1 MIQYEINQI
10 NTIKKVI
17 GILGDNPLHK
27 VIIDFVNT
35 NYNLD
40 LEYDCNIVAD
50 VMSYYRLEL

>member
-1 MIQYEINQI
+1 MIQYEISQI

-17 GILGDNPLHK
+17 AILGVNPLHK

-40 LEYDCNIVAD
+40 KEYDANIVAD
-50 VMSYYRLEL
+50 VMGYYRLEL